1 MYWCRRIVGTKSLL
15 VSLALGVDCDSK
27 ILNDS
32 SKALAGFK
40 ILGLRT
46 IFVRMGMGGILAP
59 THSRHQ
65 VSYHWRLRPI
75 VTLRLHMESIKMSAE

>member
-1 MYWCRRIVGTKSLL
+1 MYWCRLIVGTKSLL

-32 SKALAGFK
+32 SKALAAFK
-40 ILGLRT
+40 ILGLRI
-46 IFVRMGMGGILAP
+46 IFVRMGMGGILVP
-59 THSRHQ
+59 TDNRHQ

-75 VTLRLHMESIKMSAE
+75 VTLRLHMETIKMSTE